1 MRRLR
6 VWEERE
12 RERGYKGDPTEA
24 ERGSTSSLFSSPR
37 LVSPFPFRSVLRAG
51 CYCGVWSMSKTG
63 VGFASVP
70 FRYEHEWWACLGP
83 SVRVGLSFFLKK
95 IISTVI
101 PPSS

>member
-12 RERGYKGDPTEA
+12 RKRERGYKGDPTEA

-63 VGFASVP
+63 GRVCFRSVP
-70 FRYEHEWWACLGP
+70 LRAR
-83 SVRVGLSFFLKK
+83 VVGL
-95 IISTVI
+95 
-101 PPSS
+101 PWA